1 MSFTGI
7 NSCIL
12 VAFQIQN
19 KFVLSLLRFSLI
31 ALIQISFI
39 ENCKMEQ
46 KFGGQDVALV
56 MDAMPIDFYDG
67 ACNVYLEPTPTVLLC
82 FSAATKPRVNR
93 CHT

>member
-1 MSFTGI
+1 
-7 NSCIL
+7 
-12 VAFQIQN
+12 
-19 KFVLSLLRFSLI
+19 
-31 ALIQISFI
+31 
-39 ENCKMEQ
+39 MEQ